1 MEQLTEIRV
10 RTKIPESEIEKKV
23 GKILAESDYN
33 VRLTGPS
40 KVVLPTGKP
49 LLIYLPKYMT
59 GMRFDEAYSVLHK
72 IKVSGNRGLA
82 SGAPGFTV
90 GGRRRYKEVMS
101 AVIGNVDPLGNTPYC
116 RTTAWTGDHAEEF
129 SSLFPVF
136 MDVDRAFA
144 EYVPDRYMA
153 QKTRANA
160 TLPEW
165 MVGDTVFTTMT
176 VNNTY
181 PTGVHKDAG
190 DLDEGFSCLTTWRR
204 GNYSGGHLTFPEW
217 RVSVDLQDGDLI
229 LMDAHH
235 WHGNTALNLIS
246 EDAERISLV
255 LYYRTKVADCASGEQ
270 EAEKEVLAKKRTLG
284 ETKPTGAVWTGHH
297 AALGKISS
305 MDVDA
310 MNESVTA
317 PDA

>member
-10 RTKIPESEIEKKV
+10 RTKIPESEMEQKV

-33 VRLTGPS
+33 VRLTGPAR
-40 KVVLPTGKP
+40 VMLPDGKP
-49 LLIYLPKYMT
+49 LLIYLPRYLN
-59 GMRFDEAYSVLHK
+59 GERFEQAYDVLHP
-72 IKVSGNRGLA
+72 IKMSGNRGLA

-90 GGRRRYKEVMS
+90 GGRRRYKQVNS
-101 AVIGNVDPLGNTPYC
+101 AIIGSVDPLGNTPYC
-116 RTTAWTGDHAEEF
+116 RTTAWTGDHTEEF
-129 SSLFPVF
+129 SSLFPLF

-144 EYVPDRYMA
+144 EYVPERYTA
-153 QKTRANA
+153 QKQRANA

-235 WHGNTALNLIS
+235 WHGNTALNLLTA
-246 EDAERISLV
+246 DAERISLV
-255 LYYRTKVADCASGEQ
+255 LYYRTKVADCASAEE
-270 EAEKEVLAKKRTLG
+270 EAHKEVMAKKRSMG
-284 ETKPTGAVWTGHH
+284 ETRPTRAVWNGNTT
-297 AALGKISS
+297 ALGKIPS

-310 MNESVTA
+310 MNESVSTS
-317 PDA
+317 D